1 MEPPKLL
8 DFQVNPANQLSEA
21 IEEYYKTGRNKGRLI
36 VMPAGTGKTYV
47 AGAALRRIQDV
58 IFTEPVEAGQG
69 RSFILAE
76 SLRRTQELR
85 PARILV
91 ITPAAVKT
99 QFTRVLL
106 KFGVKDFLVTSHM
119 SLTTTFGDG
128 FLSWHSRMVNGAIH
142 LEPTWDD
149 DLKPDIIILDE
160 SQSVK
165 NADTQIAQIIISAI
179 QQGILVIFVSATPFT
194 TLSDT
199 LVTCLGLRI
208 STNATN
214 HRDEMMGFI
223 NNYQDYKEHN
233 AAAMARFN
241 DYLVDQQLKVEAH
254 GIKFA
259 HRVFNKCILID
270 FESPTHKKIYD
281 DAYERY
287 LEALAKNNQNTPEG
301 WAAIWVEMLK
311 FRQAAEMLR
320 ANQMAKRGVEQVREH
335 GKQILI
341 ASNFKDTLD
350 LVRRMLI
357 ENYKVSPNRIS
368 IIVGGQNSQTR
379 QDYIDRFQKGQTDY
393 CILTLKS
400 GGAGLSLH
408 HEQETARPR
417 YCILPPTWSAIEL
430 VQLLGRAHRIN
441 SRSTTHQDII
451 WYKDTI
457 EEYVAEKVQRKMKS
471 LKEIVSKRETWL
483 DLFTPAG
490 LLNVDDQTNGHLADL
505 KDEVNED
512 GDSIIDAMPVEAF
525 EETEEEN

>member
-194 TLSDT
+194 TLSET

-241 DYLVDQQLKVEAH
+241 DYLIDQGLKVEAH

-259 HRVFNKCILID
+259 HRVFNKCILTD
-270 FESPTHKKIYD
+270 FENPKLRKFYDEAYDRYVAALRKID
-281 DAYERY
+281 
-287 LEALAKNNQNTPEG
+287 KNAPEG
-301 WAAIWVEMLK
+301 WGQLMAEITK
-311 FRQAAEMLR
+311 FREAAECCR
-320 ANQMAKRGVEQVREH
+320 SNYMARYGTEKVAE
-335 GKQILI
+335 GKQVLI
-341 ASNFKDTLD
+341 ASNFRVTLD
-350 LVRRMLI
+350 LVKQMLI
-357 ENYKVSPNRIS
+357 ENYKVRENRIS
-368 IIVGGQNSQTR
+368 IILGGQNATVR
-379 QDYIDRFQKGQTDY
+379 QNYIDRFQRGETDY
-393 CILTLKS
+393 CILTLKA

-408 HEQETARPR
+408 HERPEARPR
-417 YCILPPTWSAIEL
+417 HCILPPTYSAIEL

-441 SRSTTHQDII
+441 SLSTTHQDII
-451 WYKDTI
+451 WYRDTI
-457 EEYVAEKVQRKMKS
+457 EEHVSTVVQRKMKS

>member
-8 DFQVNPANQLSEA
+8 EFQQAPASQLEA
-21 IEEYYKTGRNKGRLI
+21 CLREYTETKYNKGRLV

-47 AGAALRRIQDV
+47 VSEALRRW
-58 IFTEPVEAGQG
+58 
-69 RSFILAE
+69 
-76 SLRRTQELR
+76 QELTR
-85 PARILV
+85 WSGQDHYDMPGTAELKPARILV

-106 KFGVKDFLVTSHM
+106 KFGIKDFLVTSHM
-119 SLTTTFGDG
+119 SLTTTFGYG
-128 FLSWHSRMVNGAIH
+128 FLSWHSRMVNGQIH

-160 SQSVK
+160 SQTVK
-165 NADTQIAQIIISAI
+165 NPDVQISQILISAI

-194 TLSDT
+194 TLAET
-199 LVTCLGLRI
+199 LVTCLGLKI
-208 STNATN
+208 SSNSQN
-214 HRDEMMGFI
+214 HRSEMMGFI

-241 DYLVDQQLKVEAH
+241 DYLTHQGYKVEAH
-254 GIKFA
+254 NIKFA

-270 FESPTHKKIYD
+270 FESPKHKKIYD

-287 LEALAKNNQNTPEG
+287 LEALRTNNQHTPEG

-320 ANQMAKRGVEQVREH
+320 ANQMALRGVEAVKK
-335 GKQILI
+335 GKQVLI

-357 ENYKVSPNRIS
+357 ENYQVNQRKIS
-368 IIVGGQNSQTR
+368 IIVGGQSAQIR
-379 QDYIDRFQKGQTDY
+379 QDGIDRFQKGESDY

-408 HEQETARPR
+408 HERETARPR

-451 WYKDTI
+451 WYRDTI

-483 DLFTPAG
+483 DLFTPEG
-490 LLNVDDQTNGHLADL
+490 LLHVDDQTNGGAGKLADL
-505 KDEVNED
+505 KDEKTEE
-512 GDSIIDAMPVEAF
+512 GDSVIDSLPVEAF
-525 EETEEEN
+525 ENNEEESNE